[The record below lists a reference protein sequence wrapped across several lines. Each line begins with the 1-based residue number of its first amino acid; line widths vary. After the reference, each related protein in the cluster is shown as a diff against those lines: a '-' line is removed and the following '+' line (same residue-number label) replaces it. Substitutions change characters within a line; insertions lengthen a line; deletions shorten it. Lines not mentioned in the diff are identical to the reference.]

1 MAKKNGSEKAP
12 RYSSQPNLGNG
23 KMDEVATV
31 EVETVEQSDGGDSP
45 EIVANDDKAEKRR
58 GIGAVAMAAL
68 HLQNIRNSVIRFFG
82 GTKCELTSDDKTT
95 EDNESDAPTKTKAGK
110 SPSKKKNSKGDHF
123 AWNVEKNARTRT
135 AAEEELSQAQKAML
149 EAIMQDDDDAYDE
162 AAEAYKKAK
171 KKVALA
177 KIGKI
182 DAPTEGE
189 ADDVSETDG
198 DATEVRKT
206 SSEKEKE
213 KGRKKSHK
221 GLIVG
226 GVAVALAAALA
237 GGAYASGID
246 QRKAGNNSAL
256 ETATETLYTLTL
268 SPDEISSGN
277 VDKKQKQFNEQMDA
291 LIHAR
296 DNQGDPLPFDDPD
309 PALVTSANE
318 LLEGDQVS
326 KYQEAIDSSLAARN
340 ELANKADSLGMSA
353 ESYVKYQQ
361 KASKLEINS
370 VETYLDYEQ
379 AAGELGISIEDYLE
393 YGDLADRANLT
404 IEQVK
409 QFSEGHGVPADKLNT
424 PEAVDYVRDGRDDKT
439 AVGETAL
446 TNESEDV
453 EARRAEVKYLA
464 ATNPMVAAQI
474 MAAINEDTTA
484 DDGVDGLET
493 GTQLINQYLTDFAG
507 DYDVYQDAVQDVI
520 TPWIDGADASI
531 FEAKHIR
538 QYSVG
543 DLTQTDDQLTVTNSY
558 QDNNG
563 GNPYVLVFENGD
575 ATIWF
580 KLGCGGQLTVPIPI
594 QVVVERH
601 AYTPSQTTTY
611 TPNQTTAYT
620 PNRTTT
626 TTTTN
631 PPVTPVDPPA
641 TLESKDPT
649 KNVLA
654 NSGNQYA
661 EDGVPG
667 VSGQPSRT
675 EQGSANNDTT
685 YVDQNGDQQTVGST
699 GSEEVSV
706 SDNPNGDI
714 NGVRDEDS
722 GIVSW

>member
-1 MAKKNGSEKAP
+1 MARNIGGEKAP
-12 RYSSQPNLGNG
+12 RYSSQPIADDG
-23 KMDEVATV
+23 KRAEAATV
-31 EVETVEQSDGGDSP
+31 EVETVEQSDDGGSP
-45 EIVANDDKAEKRR
+45 EVVVNDDKAEKRR
-58 GIGAVAMAAL
+58 GIGAVAVAA
-68 HLQNIRNSVIRFFG
+68 LQNIRNSVIRFFG

-95 EDNESDAPTKTKAGK
+95 EDDESDVPTKTKAGK
-110 SPSKKKNSKGDHF
+110 SPSKKKNLKGAHF
-123 AWNVEKNARTRT
+123 AWNVEKNTRTRT
-135 AAEEELSQAQKAML
+135 AAEEELSQAQKVMI
-149 EAIMQDDDDAYDE
+149 EAIMQDDDDAYEE
-162 AAEAYKKAK
+162 AAEAYAKAK
-171 KKVALA
+171 AKV
-177 KIGKI
+177 
-182 DAPTEGE
+182 DAEASRDNDD
-189 ADDVSETDG
+189 ADDTSETEDA
-198 DATEVRKT
+198 ATETRKT
-206 SSEKEKE
+206 SSEKE

-237 GGAYASGID
+237 GGAYASGIA
-246 QRKAGNNSAL
+246 QRKADNNSAL
-256 ETATETLYTLTL
+256 ATATETLHTLTL
-268 SPDEISSGN
+268 SPDEISPDN
-277 VDKKQKQFNEQMDA
+277 VDEMQKQFNEQMDA

-296 DNQGDPLPFDDPD
+296 DNQGDPLPFDDLD
-309 PALVTSANE
+309 PALVASANE

-326 KYQEAIDSSLAARN
+326 KYQEAIDSNLATRN
-340 ELANKADSLGMSA
+340 ELANKADSLGMSV

-361 KASKLEINS
+361 KASELGINS
-370 VETYLDYEQ
+370 VETCLDYEQ

-393 YGDLADRANLT
+393 YGDLADRTNLT

-474 MAAINEDTTA
+474 MAAINEDTTPDA
-484 DDGVDGLET
+484 GIDGIET
-493 GTQLINQYLTDFAG
+493 GTQLINQYLTDFVG

-575 ATIWF
+575 VTVWI
-580 KLGCGGQLTVPIPI
+580 KLGCGVQLTVPTPI
-594 QVVVERH
+594 QVVVEKH
-601 AYTPSQTTTY
+601 T
-611 TPNQTTAYT
+611 YT

-626 TTTTN
+626 TTTTTT
-631 PPVTPVDPPA
+631 PPTTTTTTTVAKDA
-641 TLESKDPT
+641 QADPT
-649 KNVLA
+649 YGTDQAADRVASDESAEMVGATGDGAADNGSYVGADGEKHEV
-654 NSGNQYA
+654 GNQGDDVVVDA
-661 EDGVPG
+661 SDGHGTAAGLEPERPG
-667 VSGQPSRT
+667 
-675 EQGSANNDTT
+675 
-685 YVDQNGDQQTVGST
+685 
-699 GSEEVSV
+699 
-706 SDNPNGDI
+706 
-714 NGVRDEDS
+714 DS
-722 GIVSW
+722 PR

>member
-1 MAKKNGSEKAP
+1 MAKKNGGEKAP
-12 RYSSQPNLGNG
+12 RYISQPMIGNG
-23 KMDEVATV
+23 KMGEAVPV
-31 EVETVEQSDGGDSP
+31 EVETVEQSDGGGSP

-58 GIGAVAMAAL
+58 RIGAVAMAA
-68 HLQNIRNSVIRFFG
+68 LQNIRNSVIRFFG

-95 EDNESDAPTKTKAGK
+95 ENNELDAPTKTKAGK
-110 SPSKKKNSKGDHF
+110 SPSKKKNLKGAHF
-123 AWNVEKNARTRT
+123 AWNVEKNTRTRT

-162 AAEAYKKAK
+162 AAEAYAKAK
-171 KKVALA
+171 AKVGAEA
-177 KIGKI
+177 SRN
-182 DAPTEGE
+182 DDD
-189 ADDVSETDG
+189 ADDTSETEDA
-198 DATEVRKT
+198 ATEIRKT
-206 SSEKEKE
+206 SSEKE

-237 GGAYASGID
+237 GGAYASGIG
-246 QRKAGNNSAL
+246 QRKADNNSAL
-256 ETATETLYTLTL
+256 ETATKTLRTLTL
-268 SPDEISSGN
+268 SPDEISSDN
-277 VDKKQKQFNEQMDA
+277 VDEMQKQFNEQMDA

-309 PALVTSANE
+309 PALVASANE

-326 KYQEAIDSSLAARN
+326 KYQEAIDSNLAARN
-340 ELANKADSLGMSA
+340 ELANKADLLGMSV

-370 VETYLDYEQ
+370 VEVYLDYEQ

-393 YGDLADRANLT
+393 YGDLAERTNLT

-484 DDGVDGLET
+484 DAGVDGLET
-493 GTQLINQYLTDFAG
+493 GTQLMNQYLTDFAG

-563 GNPYVLVFENGD
+563 GNPHVLVFENGD
-575 ATIWF
+575 VTIWF
-580 KLGCGGQLTVPIPI
+580 KMGCGGQLTVPIPI
-594 QVVVERH
+594 QAVVERH
-601 AYTPSQTTTY
+601 AYTPNQTTTY
-611 TPNQTTAYT
+611 TPNQTTTYT
-620 PNRTTT
+620 PNQTTT

-631 PPVTPVDPPA
+631 PPVDPPSTTTTDAKNAQADRAYGTDQVTNRVVSNESAEMVGA
-641 TLESKDPT
+641 T
-649 KNVLA
+649 
-654 NSGNQYA
+654 G
-661 EDGVPG
+661 DGAADN
-667 VSGQPSRT
+667 
-675 EQGSANNDTT
+675 GS
-685 YVDQNGDQQTVGST
+685 YVGADGEKHEVGDQGDDVVVGASDGHGT
-699 GSEEVSV
+699 AAGFESER
-706 SDNPNGDI
+706 PGDSP
-714 NGVRDEDS
+714 R
-722 GIVSW
+722 

>member
-58 GIGAVAMAAL
+58 GIGAVAVAAL
-68 HLQNIRNSVIRFFG
+68 QNVRKNIRNSVIRFFG

-95 EDNESDAPTKTKAGK
+95 EGNESDAPTKTKAGK
-110 SPSKKKNSKGDHF
+110 SPSKKKNLKGDHF

-162 AAEAYKKAK
+162 AAEAYAKAK
-171 KKVALA
+171 AKV
-177 KIGKI
+177 
-182 DAPTEGE
+182 DAEASRNDDD
-189 ADDVSETDG
+189 ADDTSETEDA
-198 DATEVRKT
+198 ATETRKT
-206 SSEKEKE
+206 SSEKE

-493 GTQLINQYLTDFAG
+493 GTQLMNQYLTDFVG

-601 AYTPSQTTTY
+601 AYTSNQTTTY
-611 TPNQTTAYT
+611 TPNQTTTYT
-620 PNRTTT
+620 PNQTTT

-631 PPVTPVDPPA
+631 PPVDPPTITTTDAKNAQADPAYGTGQVANRVASDESAEMVGA
-641 TLESKDPT
+641 TGDG
-649 KNVLA
+649 A
-654 NSGNQYA
+654 ADSGSYVGA
-661 EDGVPG
+661 DGEKHEV
-667 VSGQPSRT
+667 
-675 EQGSANNDTT
+675 
-685 YVDQNGDQQTVGST
+685 GDQGDDVVVEASDGHGTAAGVESGRP
-699 GSEEVSV
+699 G
-706 SDNPNGDI
+706 DNP
-714 NGVRDEDS
+714 R
-722 GIVSW
+722 

>member
-1 MAKKNGSEKAP
+1 MDRKRGERPSEPIYDNRPETDNGDKHEAAA
-12 RYSSQPNLGNG
+12 
-23 KMDEVATV
+23 EA
-31 EVETVEQSDGGDSP
+31 
-45 EIVANDDKAEKRR
+45 DKAEKRR
-58 GIGAVAMAAL
+58 SIGAVAVAA
-68 HLQNIRNSVIRFFG
+68 LQNIRNSVIRFFG
-82 GTKCELTSDDKTT
+82 GTKCELTGDDKTT
-95 EDNESDAPTKTKAGK
+95 ENNESDAPTKTKAGK
-110 SPSKKKNSKGDHF
+110 SSSKKKNLKGDHF
-123 AWNVEKNARTRT
+123 AWNVEKNTRTRT

-177 KIGKI
+177 KIGRI
-182 DAPTEGE
+182 DTSAEGETDDAPKAER
-189 ADDVSETDG
+189 

-206 SSEKEKE
+206 SSEKEK
-213 KGRKKSHK
+213 GQKKSHK

-246 QRKAGNNSAL
+246 QRKADNNNAL
-256 ETATETLYTLTL
+256 ATATETLHTLTL
-268 SPDEISSGN
+268 SPDEISPDN
-277 VDKKQKQFNEQMDA
+277 VDEMQKQLNEQMDA

-296 DNQGDPLPFDDPD
+296 DNQGDPLPFDDLD
-309 PALVTSANE
+309 PALVASASE
-318 LLEGDQVS
+318 LLDGDQVS
-326 KYQEAIDSSLAARN
+326 KYQEAIDSNLAARN
-340 ELANKADSLGMSA
+340 ELANKADSLGMSV

-393 YGDLADRANLT
+393 YGDLADRTNLT

-424 PEAVDYVRDGRDDKT
+424 PEAVDYVRDDRDDKT

-484 DDGVDGLET
+484 DAGVDGLET
-493 GTQLINQYLTDFAG
+493 GTQLINQYLTDFVG
-507 DYDVYQDAVQDVI
+507 DYDVHQDAVQDVI

-563 GNPYVLVFENGD
+563 GNPYVLVFKNGD
-575 ATIWF
+575 VTIWI
-580 KLGCGGQLTVPIPI
+580 KLGCGAQLTVPIPI
-594 QVVVERH
+594 QVVVEKH
-601 AYTPSQTTTY
+601 TY
-611 TPNQTTAYT
+611 IPNQTTTTTT
-620 PNRTTT
+620 PTAPPTTT
-626 TTTTN
+626 TTTT
-631 PPVTPVDPPA
+631 VAKDAQADPTYGTDQTA
-641 TLESKDPT
+641 DRVASDESAEMVGTTGDGAADNGSYVGADGEKHEVGDQGDDVVVGASDGHGTAAGLES
-649 KNVLA
+649 
-654 NSGNQYA
+654 
-661 EDGVPG
+661 ERPG
-667 VSGQPSRT
+667 
-675 EQGSANNDTT
+675 
-685 YVDQNGDQQTVGST
+685 
-699 GSEEVSV
+699 
-706 SDNPNGDI
+706 
-714 NGVRDEDS
+714 DS
-722 GIVSW
+722 PR

>member
-1 MAKKNGSEKAP
+1 MAKKNGGEKAP
-12 RYSSQPNLGNG
+12 RYSSQPMIGNG
-23 KMDEVATV
+23 KMGEAVPV
-31 EVETVEQSDGGDSP
+31 EVETVEQSDGGGSP

-58 GIGAVAMAAL
+58 RIGAVAMAA
-68 HLQNIRNSVIRFFG
+68 LQNIRNSVIRFFG

-95 EDNESDAPTKTKAGK
+95 ENNESDAPTKTKAGK
-110 SPSKKKNSKGDHF
+110 SPSKKKNLKGAHF

-135 AAEEELSQAQKAML
+135 AAEEELSRAQKAML
-149 EAIMQDDDDAYDE
+149 EAIMQDDDAYEE
-162 AAEAYKKAK
+162 AAEAYAKAK
-171 KKVALA
+171 AKVDVEASR
-177 KIGKI
+177 
-182 DAPTEGE
+182 DNDD
-189 ADDVSETDG
+189 ADDTSEAEG

-213 KGRKKSHK
+213 KGQKKSHK

-246 QRKAGNNSAL
+246 QRKADNNSAL
-256 ETATETLYTLTL
+256 ETATETLHELTL
-268 SPDEISSGN
+268 SPDEISSDN
-277 VDKKQKQFNEQMDA
+277 VDEMQKQFNEQMDA

-340 ELANKADSLGMSA
+340 ELANKADLLGMSV

-361 KASKLEINS
+361 KASKLEIDS

-379 AAGELGISIEDYLE
+379 AAGELGISIEDYSE
-393 YGDLADRANLT
+393 YGDLAERTNLT

-484 DDGVDGLET
+484 DAGVDGLET

-563 GNPYVLVFENGD
+563 GNPHVLVFENGGV
-575 ATIWF
+575 TIWF
-580 KLGCGGQLTVPIPI
+580 KMGCGGQLTVPIPI

-601 AYTPSQTTTY
+601 AYTPNQTTTHTPNQTTTY
-611 TPNQTTAYT
+611 TPNQTT
-620 PNRTTT
+620 T

-631 PPVTPVDPPA
+631 PPVDPPSI
-641 TLESKDPT
+641 TTELKNPT
-649 KNVLA
+649 KDVLA
-654 NSGNQYA
+654 SSGNQYA
-661 EDGVPG
+661 EDDVPG
-667 VSGQPSRT
+667 VSGQPSQT

-685 YVDQNGDQQTVGST
+685 YVDQNGNQQTVGST
-699 GSEEVSV
+699 GSEEVSAP
-706 SDNPNGDI
+706 SDDKGNIG
-714 NGVRDEDS
+714 GVQEEDS
-722 GIVSW
+722 GIKDW

>member
-1 MAKKNGSEKAP
+1 MTKKNGGEKAP
-12 RYSSQPNLGNG
+12 RYSSQPITDDGRMG
-23 KMDEVATV
+23 EVATV
-31 EVETVEQSDGGDSP
+31 EVETVEQSDGSSSP

-58 GIGAVAMAAL
+58 GIGAVAVAAL
-68 HLQNIRNSVIRFFG
+68 QNVRKNIRNSVIRFFG

-95 EDNESDAPTKTKAGK
+95 EGNESDAPTKTKAGK
-110 SPSKKKNSKGDHF
+110 SPSKKKNLKGDHF

-135 AAEEELSQAQKAML
+135 AAEEELSQAQEAML
-149 EAIMQDDDDAYDE
+149 EAIMQNDDDAVGE
-162 AAEAYKKAK
+162 AAEAYAKAK
-171 KKVALA
+171 AKV
-177 KIGKI
+177 
-182 DAPTEGE
+182 DAEASRNDDD
-189 ADDVSETDG
+189 ADDTSETEDA
-198 DATEVRKT
+198 ATETRKT
-206 SSEKEKE
+206 SSEKE

-237 GGAYASGID
+237 GGAYASGIA
-246 QRKAGNNSAL
+246 QRKADNNSAL
-256 ETATETLYTLTL
+256 ANATETLHTLTL
-268 SPDEISSGN
+268 SPDEISPDN
-277 VDKKQKQFNEQMDA
+277 VDETQKQLRDQMDA

-296 DNQGDPLPFDDPD
+296 DNQGDPLPFDDLD
-309 PALVTSANE
+309 PALVASASE
-318 LLEGDQVS
+318 LLDGDQVS
-326 KYQEAIDSSLAARN
+326 KYQEAIDSNLEARN
-340 ELANKADSLGMSA
+340 ELANKANSLGMSV
-353 ESYVKYQQ
+353 ESYVKYQ
-361 KASKLEINS
+361 KKVSELGVDS

-379 AAGELGISIEDYLE
+379 AAGELDISIEDYLE
-393 YGDLADRANLT
+393 YGDLADRTNLT

-484 DDGVDGLET
+484 DAGVDGLET

-507 DYDVYQDAVQDVI
+507 DYDVYQDAVQEVI

-563 GNPYVLVFENGD
+563 GNPHVLVFENGD
-575 ATIWF
+575 VTIWF
-580 KLGCGGQLTVPIPI
+580 KMGCGGQLTVPIPI
-594 QVVVERH
+594 QAVVERH

-611 TPNQTTAYT
+611 TPNQTTTYT

>member
-1 MAKKNGSEKAP
+1 MDRKRGERPSEPIYDNRLEPDNGDKHEAAA
-12 RYSSQPNLGNG
+12 
-23 KMDEVATV
+23 EA
-31 EVETVEQSDGGDSP
+31 
-45 EIVANDDKAEKRR
+45 DKAEKRR
-58 GIGAVAMAAL
+58 SIGAVAVAAF
-68 HLQNIRNSVIRFFG
+68 QNIRNSVICFFG

-95 EDNESDAPTKTKAGK
+95 EGNESDAPTKTKAGK
-110 SPSKKKNSKGDHF
+110 SPSKKKNLKGAHF

-135 AAEEELSQAQKAML
+135 AAEEALSQAQKVMI
-149 EAIMQDDDDAYDE
+149 EAIMQDDDDAYEE
-162 AAEAYKKAK
+162 AAEAYAYAEAAEAYAKAK
-171 KKVALA
+171 AKV
-177 KIGKI
+177 
-182 DAPTEGE
+182 DAEASRDNDD
-189 ADDVSETDG
+189 ADDASETESA
-198 DATEVRKT
+198 ATETRKT
-206 SSEKEKE
+206 SSEKEK
-213 KGRKKSHK
+213 GQKKSHK

-237 GGAYASGID
+237 GGAYASGIA
-246 QRKAGNNSAL
+246 QRKAGNDSAL
-256 ETATETLYTLTL
+256 ATATETLHTLTL
-268 SPDEISSGN
+268 SPDEISSDN
-277 VDKKQKQFNEQMDA
+277 VDEMQKQFNEKMDA

-309 PALVTSANE
+309 PALVASANE
-318 LLEGDQVS
+318 LLDGDQVS
-326 KYQEAIDSSLAARN
+326 KYQEAIDSNLAARN
-340 ELANKADSLGMSA
+340 ELANKADSLGMSV

-484 DDGVDGLET
+484 DAGVDGLET

-563 GNPYVLVFENGD
+563 GNPHVLVFENGD
-575 ATIWF
+575 VTIWF
-580 KLGCGGQLTVPIPI
+580 KMGCGGQLTVPIPI

-601 AYTPSQTTTY
+601 AYTSNQTTTYAPNQTTTY
-611 TPNQTTAYT
+611 TPNQTT
-620 PNRTTT
+620 T

-631 PPVTPVDPPA
+631 PPVDPPSTTA
-641 TLESKDPT
+641 ELKDPT
-649 KNVLA
+649 KDVLA

-667 VSGQPSRT
+667 VSGQPSQT

-685 YVDQNGDQQTVGST
+685 YVDQNGNQQTVGST

>member
-1 MAKKNGSEKAP
+1 MDRKRGERPSEPIYDNRPETDNGDKHEAAA
-12 RYSSQPNLGNG
+12 
-23 KMDEVATV
+23 EA
-31 EVETVEQSDGGDSP
+31 
-45 EIVANDDKAEKRR
+45 DKAEKRR
-58 GIGAVAMAAL
+58 SIGAVAVAA
-68 HLQNIRNSVIRFFG
+68 LQNIRNSVIRFFG
-82 GTKCELTSDDKTT
+82 GTKCELAGDDKTT
-95 EDNESDAPTKTKAGK
+95 ENNESDAPTKTKAGK
-110 SPSKKKNSKGDHF
+110 SSSKKKNLKGDHF
-123 AWNVEKNARTRT
+123 AWNVEKNTRTRT

-162 AAEAYKKAK
+162 ATEAYKKAK

-177 KIGKI
+177 KIGRI
-182 DAPTEGE
+182 DTSAEGETDDAPKAER
-189 ADDVSETDG
+189 

-206 SSEKEKE
+206 SSEKEK
-213 KGRKKSHK
+213 GQKKSHK

-246 QRKAGNNSAL
+246 QRKADNNNAL
-256 ETATETLYTLTL
+256 ATATETLHTLTL
-268 SPDEISSGN
+268 SPDEISPDN
-277 VDKKQKQFNEQMDA
+277 VDEMQKQFNEQMDA

-296 DNQGDPLPFDDPD
+296 DNQGDPLPFDDLD
-309 PALVTSANE
+309 PALVASANE
-318 LLEGDQVS
+318 LLDGDQVS
-326 KYQEAIDSSLAARN
+326 KYQEAIDSNLAARN
-340 ELANKADSLGMSA
+340 ELANKADSLGMSV

-393 YGDLADRANLT
+393 YGDLADRTNLT

-424 PEAVDYVRDGRDDKT
+424 PEAVDYVRDDRDDKT

-484 DDGVDGLET
+484 DAGVDGLET

-563 GNPYVLVFENGD
+563 GNPHVFVLEND
-575 ATIWF
+575 DVTIWI

-601 AYTPSQTTTY
+601 TY
-611 TPNQTTAYT
+611 TPNRT
-620 PNRTTT
+620 TTT

-641 TLESKDPT
+641 ITTEPKDPT
-649 KNVLA
+649 KDVLA
-654 NSGNQYA
+654 NPGNQYA
-661 EDGVPG
+661 KDDVPG
-667 VSGQPSRT
+667 VSGEASAPSDDKGNIGGLQ
-675 EQGSANNDTT
+675 E
-685 YVDQNGDQQTVGST
+685 
-699 GSEEVSV
+699 
-706 SDNPNGDI
+706 
-714 NGVRDEDS
+714 EDS
-722 GIVSW
+722 GIKNW

>member
-1 MAKKNGSEKAP
+1 MAKKNGGEKAP
-12 RYSSQPNLGNG
+12 RYSSQPMIGNG
-23 KMDEVATV
+23 KMGEAVPV
-31 EVETVEQSDGGDSP
+31 EVEIVEQSDGGGSP

-58 GIGAVAMAAL
+58 RIGVVAMAA
-68 HLQNIRNSVIRFFG
+68 LQNIRNSVIRFFG

-95 EDNESDAPTKTKAGK
+95 EGNETNAPTKTKAGK
-110 SPSKKKNSKGDHF
+110 SPSKKKNLKGAHF

-135 AAEEELSQAQKAML
+135 AAEEELSRAQKAML
-149 EAIMQDDDDAYDE
+149 EAIMQDDDAYEE
-162 AAEAYKKAK
+162 AAEAYAKAK
-171 KKVALA
+171 AKVDVEASR
-177 KIGKI
+177 
-182 DAPTEGE
+182 DNDD
-189 ADDVSETDG
+189 ADDTSEAEG

-213 KGRKKSHK
+213 KGQKKSHK

-246 QRKAGNNSAL
+246 QRKADNNSAL
-256 ETATETLYTLTL
+256 ETATETLHELTL
-268 SPDEISSGN
+268 SPDEISSDN
-277 VDKKQKQFNEQMDA
+277 VDEMQKQFNEQMDA

-340 ELANKADSLGMSA
+340 ELANKADLLGMSV

-361 KASKLEINS
+361 KASKLELDS

-379 AAGELGISIEDYLE
+379 AAGELGISIEDYSE
-393 YGDLADRANLT
+393 YGDLAERTNLT

-484 DDGVDGLET
+484 DAGVDGLET

-563 GNPYVLVFENGD
+563 GNPHVLVFENGD
-575 ATIWF
+575 VTIWF
-580 KLGCGGQLTVPIPI
+580 KMGCGGQLTVPIPI

-601 AYTPSQTTTY
+601 AYTSNQTTTY
-611 TPNQTTAYT
+611 TPNQTTTYT
-620 PNRTTT
+620 PNQTTT

-631 PPVTPVDPPA
+631 SPVDPPTITTTDAKNAQADPAYGTGQVANRVASDESAEMVGA
-641 TLESKDPT
+641 TGDG
-649 KNVLA
+649 A
-654 NSGNQYA
+654 ADSGSYVGA
-661 EDGVPG
+661 DGEKHEV
-667 VSGQPSRT
+667 
-675 EQGSANNDTT
+675 
-685 YVDQNGDQQTVGST
+685 GDQGDDVVVEASDGHGTAAGIE
-699 GSEEVSV
+699 SER
-706 SDNPNGDI
+706 PGDSP
-714 NGVRDEDS
+714 R
-722 GIVSW
+722 